1 MITKQFGLRIQ
12 IVLVT
17 SLLVAFIAGSSA
29 YNIIKANQMRKSYQN
44 VMEGVV
50 ARKSNLLALDAELN
64 RTLLLE
70 LEFSSNLDDRFHEL
84 AMDSYGESRN
94 ILARLEEMERNS
106 TGSGDLER
114 VKSLENYLSRMGE
127 LVVSIRDRTVTKGL
141 TQDVGLR
148 GAFRDAAHDLEAV
161 IEEHSDDAMMVA
173 YLMLRRHEKD
183 YLLRLDKKY
192 VAKNH
197 DAVLEL
203 DRLIESRYGS
213 SGISLSLRNILE
225 QYQTDFGKLIQINDE
240 LMELNDQRDTL
251 LVDIEREI
259 DSFLEDVEN
268 QQNLE
273 FSFILENISRTR
285 LLTLLVSGLA
295 VLAALFMTLA
305 LVLRIS
311 RPMTLALESAD
322 CLARGD
328 LTHEGSYRRND
339 EMGDIIGAIN
349 SASQAL
355 AVLMRESVSVV
366 REGRKTSEYLASGSE
381 ETQTAIVEIQA
392 NLSSLKD
399 MGVTL
404 SEISGK
410 TLGATEKING
420 GVNQLDAMID
430 SLSSGIGDTTSAIEQ
445 MIANIRN
452 VSDISGKK
460 ESTITELLETA
471 RASGEDIRRT
481 GVLTEEISG
490 LAQEISKIIGVIN
503 GIAARTNLLAMN
515 AAIEAAHAGNAGRGF
530 AVVADEIRKL
540 AESSGTNASQI
551 GQMLGNITD
560 RIGLVA
566 RSSQSSTAGFDR
578 IVDAIQSFTYSFSE
592 IVGSMDEMAAG
603 STHVLEASQH
613 MKDEL
618 EAVSGMAGEISGET
632 GAIHTESENMNG
644 QILSL
649 ARGIEEISLALTD
662 IMNSSRT
669 VADSARDSREQMEKL
684 HGKILHF
691 RIDEESSRDDL

>member
-17 SLLVAFIAGSSA
+17 TLLVAFIAGSSA
-29 YNIIKANQMRKSYQN
+29 YNIVKANQMRKSYQN

-50 ARKSNLLALDAELN
+50 ARKSYLLALDGELN

-70 LEFSSNLDDRFHEL
+70 LEFSSNLDDRFHDM
-84 AMDSYGESRN
+84 AMASYGESRN
-94 ILARLEEMERNS
+94 ILARLEEMELNS

-114 VKSLENYLSRMGE
+114 VRSINNSLSRMGD
-127 LVVSIRDRTVTKGL
+127 LVLSIHDRTVTKGL

-161 IEEHSDDAMMVA
+161 IEEHSDDTMMVA

-192 VAKNH
+192 VGKNG

-203 DRLIESRYGS
+203 DRLIENRYGL
-213 SGISLSLRNILE
+213 SGISLSLRSTLE
-225 QYQTDFGKLIQINDE
+225 QYRTDFGKLIQINDE
-240 LMELNDQRDTL
+240 LKELTNQRDTL
-251 LVDIEREI
+251 LVDIDSQI
-259 DSFLEDVEN
+259 DSFLEDVDN
-268 QQNLE
+268 RQNLE
-273 FSFILENISRTR
+273 FRFILENITRTR

-355 AVLMRESVSVV
+355 ALLMRESVSVV
-366 REGRKTSEYLASGSE
+366 REGRKTSEYLATGSE

-420 GVNQLDAMID
+420 GVNQLDSMID
-430 SLSSGIGDTTSAIEQ
+430 SLSSGIGETTSAIEQ

-471 RASGEDIRRT
+471 RASGEDIRKT

-515 AAIEAAHAGNAGRGF
+515 AAIEAAHAGDAGRGF

-560 RIGLVA
+560 RIAQVA

-592 IVGSMDEMAAG
+592 IVSSMDEMAAG
-603 STHVLEASQH
+603 STHVLEASQN

-691 RIDEESSRDDL
+691 RIDGESSRDNL